1 MFVSVS
7 AVLCLIFCCIV
18 FHLYLQLVFQSV
30 LRAIVRLWVLWSIW
44 WPTFICEW
52 WFVAVLMLCT
62 EKLIKHTVKVETLTR
77 WVLLRQNLSSS
88 QYSTTLNSFHVW
100 ISRFSLAQCLS
111 MRSLGNVLKV
121 QVKLQYQTSNIIN
134 SPSKGK
140 SATVSYQCWT
150 FCNLQ
155 PSLKKSSLSSVFPR
169 MHVCICLQPC
179 SRSIGQSSIRWCQ
192 MGSLHLLGFLPGE

>member
-100 ISRFSLAQCLS
+100 ISRFFWPSVCLWDHWEMCWKS
-111 MRSLGNVLKV
+111 KSSCNIRH
-121 QVKLQYQTSNIIN
+121 QTSSTHHPKVSLPQ
-134 SPSKGK
+134 SPI
-140 SATVSYQCWT
+140 SAEHFAT
-150 FCNLQ
+150 CNQVWRNHRCL
-155 PSLKKSSLSSVFPR
+155 VFF
-169 MHVCICLQPC
+169 HVCMSAFAC
-179 SRSIGQSSIRWCQ
+179 SRVVG
-192 MGSLHLLGFLPGE
+192 L